1 MIVLKKFIKKSPNK
15 GILFWVTG
23 LSGSGK
29 TTLAKKIK
37 KDIQKLYGPTI
48 VISGDD
54 IREIFNFKEYSA
66 KKRYELVMKYC
77 KFSKFI
83 TDQNINLIF
92 AVVGMMD
99 GIRSWNKKNISNYYE
114 IYIKANI
121 QKIIKAKKKKIY
133 HKKNI
138 GEVVGVNIKPQ
149 FPKKPNVIINNN
161 FKNTINY
168 LSKKLIN
175 KISKDI

>member
-1 MIVLKKFIKKSPNK
+1 MKKFKKKNPNK

-37 KDIQKLYGPTI
+37 REIQSLYGPTI
-48 VISGDD
+48 VVSGDD
-54 IREIFNFKEYSA
+54 IRRIFNFKEYSA
-66 KKRYELVMKYC
+66 KKRFELVMKYC

-99 GIRSWNKKNISNYYE
+99 DIRTWNKKNIVNYYE
-114 IYIKANI
+114 IYVKANI
-121 QKIIKAKKKKIY
+121 KKIIKAKKKKIY
-133 HKKNI
+133 HKRNI
-138 GEVVGVNIKPQ
+138 GEVVGINIKPQ
-149 FPKKPNVIINNN
+149 FPKNPNTIINNN
-161 FKNTINY
+161 FKDDINY

-175 KISKDI
+175 KIKNDI

>member
-92 AVVGMMD
+92 TVVGMQKVQ
-99 GIRSWNKKNISNYYE
+99 RNWLKKNISNYIE
-114 IYIKANI
+114 IYIQTKI
-121 QKIIKAKKKKIY
+121 QKIKKI
-133 HKKNI
+133 
-138 GEVVGVNIKPQ
+138 
-149 FPKKPNVIINNN
+149 F
-161 FKNTINY
+161 
-168 LSKKLIN
+168 LITM
-175 KISKDI
+175 KYI

>member
-1 MIVLKKFIKKSPNK
+1 MKKKKIYLNK

-29 TTLAKKIK
+29 TTISRKIK
-37 KDIQKLYGPTI
+37 KYIEENYGPTLL
-48 VISGDD
+48 VSGDD
-54 IREIFNFKEYSA
+54 IRNIFNFKKYTIEERR
-66 KKRYELVMKYC
+66 KLVLKYC

-99 GIRSWNKKNISNYYE
+99 EVRDWNKKNIRNYIE
-114 IYIKANI
+114 IFIKTDLK
-121 QKIIKAKKKKIY
+121 KIIKNKKKKIY

-138 GEVVGVNIKPQ
+138 GDIVGLDIQPE
-149 FPKKPNVIINNN
+149 FPKKPDIIIYND
-161 FKNTINY
+161 FKNKINS
-168 LSKKLIN
+168 LSKDLIKKIN
-175 KISKDI
+175 KII

>member
-1 MIVLKKFIKKSPNK
+1 MGHRIIRL
-15 GILFWVTG
+15 
-23 LSGSGK
+23 GK

-99 GIRSWNKKNISNYYE
+99 GIRSWNKKY
-114 IYIKANI
+114 
-121 QKIIKAKKKKIY
+121 
-133 HKKNI
+133 
-138 GEVVGVNIKPQ
+138 
-149 FPKKPNVIINNN
+149 F
-161 FKNTINY
+161 
-168 LSKKLIN
+168 
-175 KISKDI
+175 